1 MFNCVIDVKD
11 NYFRHGLS
19 ILLNEA
25 LREYYLEQGMTFGG
39 GRGEVILR
47 DVPNIHTRLVFVD
60 AANSSF
66 RQSLEQSAQRKPCQ
80 SPEVFVV
87 LKSKHIRHPHEMMLS
102 SVTHLLYKDDEAA
115 DIKHKIRA
123 ALIPW
128 VSTKKTV
135 PVSGVSDDENAV
147 CMTMLTRSERIVI
160 ALFEQGF
167 TGKSISQILGKSEK
181 TISGQKR
188 SAMRKLDVHSD
199 VALFRK
205 IKGTVTLSRHRH
217 NDGQPSP

>member
-25 LREYYLEQGMTFGG
+25 LAEYYAEQGVSYEASQ
-39 GRGEVILR
+39 GEVILR
-47 DVPNIHTRLVFVD
+47 DAPNTHTRLVFVD
-60 AANSSF
+60 AANASF
-66 RQSLEQSAQRKPCQ
+66 RQVLAQSTPLKPRP

-87 LKSKHIRHPHEMMLS
+87 LKSKRVRQSRMGMLGGAA
-102 SVTHLLYKDDEAA
+102 HLLYKDDEAT

-123 ALIPW
+123 ALMPW
-128 VSTKKTV
+128 ALAKKAVPDLSTLGMT
-135 PVSGVSDDENAV
+135 GDENGLSLAA
-147 CMTMLTRSERIVI
+147 LTRGERVVI

-167 TGKSISQILGKSEK
+167 TGKYIAQILSKSEK
-181 TISGQKR
+181 TVSGQKR
-188 SAMRKLDVHSD
+188 SAMRKLGVHSD

-205 IKGTVTLSRHRH
+205 IH
-217 NDGQPSP
+217 